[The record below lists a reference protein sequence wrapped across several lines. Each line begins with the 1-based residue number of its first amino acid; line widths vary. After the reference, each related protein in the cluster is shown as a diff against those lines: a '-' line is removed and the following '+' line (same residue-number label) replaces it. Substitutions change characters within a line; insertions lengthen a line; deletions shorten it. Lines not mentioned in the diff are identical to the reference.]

1 VEISIDSVEETNVF
15 MRDSNGLS
23 ETAMAMSNIKNVATL
38 TFMEES
44 KIKVKT
50 IKA

>member
-1 VEISIDSVEETNVF
+1 MDSVEETNVF
-15 MRDSNGLS
+15 MRDSNGLL
-23 ETAMAMSNIKNVATL
+23 ETAMAMSNIKNVTTL
-38 TFMEES
+38 TFMKES